1 MGRHTLALVGPISGP
16 LRRDDGAFSMRTRI
30 LGGITGWLLGV
41 APLLAVNAVDYF
53 GIYYFPD
60 PFVAGAIALVAGLL
74 LGGIAAGLIGGRSRE
89 TGGGAW
95 GAGTTGLVAAALYA
109 VSVIALMEAARAFD
123 ALPFAVTEHPI
134 RVSLGILFLATL
146 LLLVALV
153 TGVFVGRLAE
163 APATHVT
170 TRSQP
175 ARRMSAPNAQSMP
188 NAPRQPGTSRP
199 GGPAYGPP
207 PSSPYAQPHYGD
219 AAPPSRPAGPRP
231 SGPQWQAPDASDP
244 RYANA
249 RAYGPTGPA
258 SRPARRTESGPN
270 HR

>member
-1 MGRHTLALVGPISGP
+1 
-16 LRRDDGAFSMRTRI
+16 
-30 LGGITGWLLGV
+30 
-41 APLLAVNAVDYF
+41 NAVDYF

-89 TGGGAW
+89 AGGGAW
-95 GAGTTGLVAAALYA
+95 GAGTTGIVAAALYA

-153 TGVFVGRLAE
+153 TGIFAGRLTE
-163 APATHVT
+163 APASHVP

-175 ARRMSAPNAQSMP
+175 PRRVSAPNA
-188 NAPRQPGTSRP
+188 PRPPGTSRP
-199 GGPAYGPP
+199 GEPAYGPP
-207 PSSPYAQPHYGD
+207 PAPPYAQPRYGD

-231 SGPQWQAPDASDP
+231 SGPQWQSPDASDP

-249 RAYGPTGPA
+249 RVYGPTGPA
-258 SRPARRTESGPN
+258 SRPARRTESDPN